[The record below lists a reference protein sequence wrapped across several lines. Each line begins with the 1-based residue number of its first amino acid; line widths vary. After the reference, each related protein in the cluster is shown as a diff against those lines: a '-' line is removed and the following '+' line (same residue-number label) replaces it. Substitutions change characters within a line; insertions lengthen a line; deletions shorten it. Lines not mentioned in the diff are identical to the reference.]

1 VRTPPRRRHATPR
14 PQRLSQRRLSTLSSL
29 LRGFAGAG
37 KSTLLNVLTR
47 RLVADTAPAA
57 LVAEDAT
64 DVSWA
69 DAVAF
74 VPQHDCLLATDTVWE
89 TLMFVANLRKVRRFV
104 IN

>member
-1 VRTPPRRRHATPR
+1 MLTPPCFRHATPR
-14 PQRLSQRRLSTLSSL
+14 LQRFCQRHVSNLSTLI
-29 LRGFAGAG
+29 RGFPGAG

-89 TLMFVANLRKVRRFV
+89 TLMFVANLRKVRQFV
-104 IN
+104 D